1 MPPECACENYAD
13 RQIGHCGNAS
23 VGRDCTSSGPDGL
36 EAAVGPANG
45 KCQCNS
51 TSAAL
56 SKKYVGAQPVYWP
69 WPGGA
74 LAIGTALT

>member
-1 MPPECACENYAD
+1 M
-13 RQIGHCGNAS
+13 
-23 VGRDCTSSGPDGL
+23 
-36 EAAVGPANG
+36 GPANG